1 MTNKRKE
8 SFPLVLVFHWIFAL
22 AVLLL
27 LASGYYISF
36 PRVEADWPMGK
47 IRLVHFVA
55 ASFLISSLV
64 FRVYY
69 IIIKRSWSN
78 FLVGRKDLKTLVP
91 LLKYYLFL
99 SEEPRCLL
107 PKYDVGQKLFYL
119 SWALGGAF
127 QFLTGLIMINP
138 GRFTFVVNLL
148 GDQQTIRTFHFLVFI
163 WFLISVPVHIYL
175 SLTEDPSRARAL
187 LTGREETLRE
197 ESFLEASSR
206 TIRESI
212 RYIFHNRLR

>member
-1 MTNKRKE
+1 MINKGRE
-8 SFPLVLVFHWIFAL
+8 NFTLILVFHWIFAL

-27 LASGYYISF
+27 LASGYYLSF

-47 IRLVHFVA
+47 VRLVHFVA
-55 ASFLISSLV
+55 ASLFISSLL

-69 IIIKRSWSN
+69 ILIKRSWAN

-91 LLKYYLFL
+91 LLRYYLFL

-107 PKYDVGQKLFYL
+107 PRYDAGQKLFYL

-127 QFLTGLIMINP
+127 QLLTGLIMINP

-175 SLTEDPSRARAL
+175 SLTEDPRRSRYL
-187 LTGREETLRE
+187 LGDREENTPNLGLLMKKLKTVLK
-197 ESFLEASSR
+197 SMFNHLFSR
-206 TIRESI
+206 L
-212 RYIFHNRLR
+212 N